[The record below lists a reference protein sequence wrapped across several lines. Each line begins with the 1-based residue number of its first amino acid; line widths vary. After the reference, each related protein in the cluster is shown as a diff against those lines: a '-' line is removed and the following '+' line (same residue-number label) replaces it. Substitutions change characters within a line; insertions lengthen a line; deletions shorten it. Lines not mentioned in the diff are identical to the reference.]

1 VGTSSPGSLGAL
13 EVLGQSRQFVGGPA
27 VSPCLSFPVFE
38 DCGARC
44 SRVFREM
51 VRVMVKDILLSVT
64 RRVGNYVNSIVE
76 N

>member
-27 VSPCLSFPVFE
+27 VSSCPSFPVFA
-38 DCGARC
+38 DCGAGC
-44 SRVFREM
+44 SRVFRER
-51 VRVMVKDILLSVT
+51 VRVLVKEILLSVA
-64 RRVGNYVNSIVE
+64 RRVGNHVKSIVE